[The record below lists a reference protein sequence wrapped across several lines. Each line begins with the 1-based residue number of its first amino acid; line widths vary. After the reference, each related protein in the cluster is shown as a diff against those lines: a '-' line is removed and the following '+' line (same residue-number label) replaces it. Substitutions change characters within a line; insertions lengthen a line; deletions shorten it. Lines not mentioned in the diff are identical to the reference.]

1 MPARVQEYILWPTW
15 VYTSAIGT
23 ECSDFVKNCYGE
35 SWNSFHEKS
44 WVPVQNHW
52 VPVENRWFYWDIFVG
67 SIHLFDQK
75 LLLDLLLT
83 ADNIALSTQN
93 TFLVQIESHKQD
105 TSSKSSLGRSI
116 VLSTLAD
123 GGVKYFC
130 ALGDF
135 CVRDLGQEIKKS
147 LLSFALYIINYW
159 HIIGHLLCPF
169 LQLFARNSVKM
180 VENALVQTS
189 ANANRDIPDSGVKF
203 VSTNR
208 L

>member
-1 MPARVQEYILWPTW
+1 M
-15 VYTSAIGT
+15 
-23 ECSDFVKNCYGE
+23 
-35 SWNSFHEKS
+35 
-44 WVPVQNHW
+44 
-52 VPVENRWFYWDIFVG
+52 G

-135 CVRDLGQEIKKS
+135 CVRDLEQEIKKS
-147 LLSFALYIINYW
+147 LLSFALYIINY
-159 HIIGHLLCPF
+159 
-169 LQLFARNSVKM
+169 
-180 VENALVQTS
+180 
-189 ANANRDIPDSGVKF
+189 
-203 VSTNR
+203 
-208 L
+208 